1 MASNKILMKMIVL
14 GTAILLAGCATSN
27 RSNTETNTRFVKFQK
42 QSEEISTRE
51 QQCIKEA
58 VSHSNE
64 QAARVPTPDAFAA
77 QGARQADADEDL
89 EISQCKNAAQ
99 RDQAELAVRER
110 EEYAD
115 QVQQQRDRASLMAIL
130 ITSRPQ

>member
-51 QQCIKEA
+51 QQCIREA
-58 VSHSNE
+58 VSRTNDQSA
-64 QAARVPTPDAFAA
+64 QVAKSDALIGELA
-77 QGARQADADEDL
+77 QQADADEDH
-89 EISQCKNAAQ
+89 EISQCKNTAQ

-115 QVQQQRDRASLMAIL
+115 QVQQQRDRASLMMIL
-130 ITSRPQ
+130 TTSRPQ